1 MQTAVDF
8 AQESDALFKII
19 DARASNSGAT
29 VFEVRTDFNQWSIND
44 VLQHLHYFNVMADLS
59 LTDPEK
65 FQADYAAF
73 NDLRE
78 SGHGMVGATDKMM
91 NNLRGAPLLA
101 VWRDYYQDMAAR
113 WQSVDPKTRVKW
125 VGPDMSVRSSI
136 TARLMETWA
145 HGQEVYDIF
154 GLVRENKDRIKN
166 VVVIGINTFGWTHV
180 NRKEPVPASMPHV
193 VLTAPSGEIWQWGD
207 ASDQEK
213 ILGPAEDFCMVVTQT
228 RNIADTRLAVTG
240 PVATHWMQYAQCF
253 AGAPKDPPA
262 VGTRT
267 RRET

>member
-8 AQESDALFKII
+8 ADESEALFGVI
-19 DARASNSGAT
+19 DGQASKFGAG
-29 VFEVRTDFNQWSIND
+29 VFDTTTDFNQWTIND

-73 NDLRE
+73 SKLRE
-78 SGHGMVGATDKMM
+78 AGKGMVGATDEML
-91 NNLRGAPLLA
+91 NGLRGAPLL
-101 VWRDYYQDMAAR
+101 VRWRDYFLDMAGR

-154 GLVRENKDRIKN
+154 GLTRENHDRIKN
-166 VVVIGINTFGWTHV
+166 VVVIGINTFGWTHK
-180 NRKEPVPASMPHV
+180 NRGEPIPGTMPHV
-193 VLTAPSGEIWQWGD
+193 VLTAPSGCTWQWGE
-207 ASDQEK
+207 ASDAEK
-213 ILGPAEDFCMVVTQT
+213 ISGPAEDFCMVVTQT
-228 RNIADTRLAVTG
+228 RNIADTRLQVVG
-240 PVATHWMQYAQCF
+240 PIATHWMRYAQCF
-253 AGAPKDPPA
+253 AGAPKDPPLP
-262 VGTRT
+262 GTRQ
-267 RRET
+267 RRQS